1 MRSFSMN
8 GGEGHF
14 EGRISVEVNSKEQL
28 NQVISEL
35 KLLEEV
41 NTVARIV

>member
-1 MRSFSMN
+1 MT

-14 EGRISVEVNSKEQL
+14 EGRISLEVNSKEQL
-28 NQVISEL
+28 DHIINEL